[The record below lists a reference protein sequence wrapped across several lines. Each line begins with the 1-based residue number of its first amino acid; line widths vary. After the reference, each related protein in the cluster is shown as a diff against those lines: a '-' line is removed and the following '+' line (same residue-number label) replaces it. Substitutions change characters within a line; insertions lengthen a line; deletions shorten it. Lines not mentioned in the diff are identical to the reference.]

1 MKRTIKRVMAVLLA
15 MLMLILCACSPDEPI
30 SSEDSAN
37 NNRFTPTGQSVS
49 SSIFGRNVKYDG
61 WTPAEGLT
69 LHVDLTEIADMIQ
82 IEKMLYLLTTDGVY
96 TLNLETGESVRLTAP
111 ADFIATHGGT
121 LYTYAKDKG
130 ALCVYSSASELISEN
145 VLAVE
150 SDELEIK
157 DFFVTDDYYVF
168 VCWDKSGDMYFTQ
181 YNAYSKETLELVV
194 TLNEKK
200 ATYTPVRE
208 YCASKGNTLLKLED
222 NGRYDSRY
230 AKIAE
235 INLDKDKITDL
246 ADVNVVSIQSK
257 FNISYNPKTDT
268 AIVIV
273 APTDFSG
280 KQYPLFISEH
290 SLSDP
295 DNIVHQRFYVNFTD
309 NAKPFIS
316 IYENIVCVI
325 CAPNN
330 EVLRFDYLN
339 PPESITL
346 ACASASDYDDIISA
360 FEKETGVLV
369 RTVNYGN
376 DTTRLDI
383 KLMAGDTDFDLFCPV
398 GYNVNKY
405 VALGVFNELENYGT
419 LTDKLDKSPTVATV
433 AKYNGEYFAVP
444 TYVGYTYPKA
454 LYSEGGT
461 FAFSRIITLCQYCA
475 RNVDAVSQTYLDPDG
490 EEFYKVLKFL
500 YDNPEGNEKKMPFG
514 EEFLDE
520 NGEFAG
526 LRSDYVMLNPA
537 SENKD
542 NAVLFM
548 EFVYD
553 AYSGNIDGIVP
564 ADSQYMTLMKSDVY
578 FADWEHLPMS
588 VVEPLFNAY
597 HGVLKTNG
605 SSKEIKAL
613 AKEAARQVKMRL
625 EG

>member
-1 MKRTIKRVMAVLLA
+1 MKRTIKRVMSVLLA

-383 KLMAGDTDFDLFCPV
+383 KLMAGDTDFDLFEPIYLHQHKYFLSGYYEDLSKYEGLKQRLDSDVAANLVSRLGESYV
-398 GYNVNKY
+398 GIPTYIANSYNRNTYDGDGSPRAYSIMMSKIIYCAYNFDVTTKTY
-405 VALGVFNELENYGT
+405 SDTDG
-419 LTDKLDKSPTVATV
+419 DKL
-433 AKYNGEYFAVP
+433 
-444 TYVGYTYPKA
+444 
-454 LYSEGGT
+454 
-461 FAFSRIITLCQYCA
+461 
-475 RNVDAVSQTYLDPDG
+475 
-490 EEFYKVLKFL
+490 YKLLKFI
-500 YDNPEGNEKKMPFG
+500 YDNPNGNESEMPFG
-514 EEFLDE
+514 DDCFIIDNGFLLMNPSGTHKE
-520 NGEFAG
+520 NSVKFLEYAF
-526 LRSDYVMLNPA
+526 
-537 SENKD
+537 
-542 NAVLFM
+542 
-548 EFVYD
+548 D
-553 AYSGNIDGIVP
+553 AWNGIDGEYLNLEST
-564 ADSQYMTLMKSDVY
+564 DDVY
-578 FADWEHLPMS
+578 VYWHSFAWNY
-588 VVEPLFNAY
+588 VEPIYMASNSISQCD
-597 HGVLKTNG
+597 GKNSTI
-605 SSKEIKAL
+605 KEIAR
-613 AKEAARQVKMRL
+613 EAARQVKMRL